1 MTRFFLLI
9 AFFFMMQQQY
19 GQQLRNPMPR
29 SYGVGLQRVLMHA
42 TGTFIYAICQG
53 QVDKDSAMLMATQ
66 IYGVG
71 RLFPYN
77 EAYITG
83 KEAPERSLLDE
94 NNVKETIRLLA
105 TLQGEKRLCQ
115 LADLSNYYLHRPGA
129 IKSNLDS
136 AGIYIQ
142 QLTVAGK
149 ESGSLQWQVQVRW
162 LMGALY
168 ERKGD
173 LLQSQQYFGEATA
186 LCRAKNNPQ
195 LLVLSLLNQAS
206 ALQPGG
212 PSREANL
219 KEALAISKKESLPLL
234 EYRVLQTLV
243 EEYFRTRPIDVEKEM
258 KELLS
263 LAPKIGFL
271 HVQYLHYTLAYM
283 YGVRGDL
290 LNSRQNALE
299 TIANME
305 ATGDTALSTVYC
317 MRMTEVYSNAA
328 EYTNARYW
336 NERGL
341 SVPLIRETQ
350 VLWYKNIFYKI
361 HLLSQ
366 EDKFAAALE
375 VISDITTRFPPTNDF
390 DEMHM
395 AYWIGRCYDGL
406 DQTEKAL
413 VYYQQFLEMASRFP
427 PQFSYTEVL
436 SCYAR
441 VANFYFRKGSY
452 AYARKYTLK
461 ILDDPL
467 KNQSV
472 ADLGRAY
479 KLLFQLDS
487 TEGNYLAA
495 IRHYEKFHRYTDS
508 LYSISQR
515 KKMDELTVQYEAKK
529 KDQDI
534 QLLRQDSLL
543 QKEKLSRSSILTN
556 FSLAGGAVLIIF
568 LTLLYSLYRKKQ
580 KANKETLFRNAV
592 LQQLL
597 EEKEWLLREV
607 HHRVKNNLQTIVSL
621 LESQSTYLE
630 NDALLAIRDSQ
641 NRIHAMS
648 LIHQKLYHNDNI
660 ASVDMGEYLPELIL
674 YLCESY
680 DVRNE
685 ISFQMNVQAVEL
697 DVSQAIPIGLIVN
710 EAVTNAIKYAFSG
723 SVGLKKISINF
734 LLIADEEA
742 QLTIADNGTGIP
754 VAILESKIK
763 GLGIKLMRGL
773 AKDIGATF
781 QLTNNNGT
789 EIKIRFRVI
798 RTLDTGVQL
807 PESGKEK
814 DWV

>member
-1 MTRFFLLI
+1 MARFLLLL
-9 AFFFMMQQQY
+9 AFFFMMQPQH
-19 GQQLRNPMPR
+19 GQQLRNPLPP

-42 TGTFIYAICQG
+42 TGGFIYAICQG
-53 QVDKDSAMLMATQ
+53 QVDKDSAMAMATQ
-66 IYGVG
+66 MYGLG

-77 EAYITG
+77 EAYVTD
-83 KEAPERSLLDE
+83 KEATERSPLDE
-94 NNVKETIRLLA
+94 NNVKEAAQLLT
-105 TLQGEKRLCQ
+105 TLQGEKRLRQ

-129 IKSNLDS
+129 LKANLDS
-136 AGIYIQ
+136 ADMYIQ
-142 QLTVAGK
+142 QLDVVDK
-149 ESGSLQWQVQVRW
+149 KSGSLQWQVQLHW
-162 LMGALY
+162 LRGALY

-173 LLQSQQYFGEATA
+173 FEQSQHYFGEATA
-186 LCRAKNNPQ
+186 LCRNKNNPQ
-195 LLVLSLLNQAS
+195 LLALSLLNQAC
-206 ALQPGG
+206 ALPPGG
-212 PSREANL
+212 HSREANL
-219 KEALAISKKESLPLL
+219 KEALAISKKEQLPLL
-234 EYRVLQTLV
+234 QYRVLQTLI
-243 EEYFRTRPIDVEKEM
+243 EEYFRTRPVDVEKEM
-258 KELLS
+258 MELLS
-263 LAPKIGFL
+263 LAKQIGFL
-271 HVQYLHYTLAYM
+271 HIQYLHYTLAYM

-290 LNSRQNALE
+290 LNSRQSALQ

-305 ATGDTALSTVYC
+305 ATRDTALSTVYC
-317 MRMTEVYSNAA
+317 MRITEVYSNAA
-328 EYTNARYW
+328 EYASARYW
-336 NERGL
+336 NERAL
-341 SVPLIRETQ
+341 SVPLTRETQ
-350 VLWYKNIFYKI
+350 VFWYKNIFYKI
-361 HLLSQ
+361 HLLWQ
-366 EDKFAAALE
+366 EDKFAEALE
-375 VISDITTRFPPTNDF
+375 VASDINTRFPTTNDF
-390 DEMHM
+390 DKMHM
-395 AYWIGRCYDGL
+395 AYWIGHCYDGL
-406 DQTEKAL
+406 EQTEKAL
-413 VYYQQFLEMASRFP
+413 TYYQQFLEMAARFP

-441 VANFYFRKGSY
+441 IASFYFRKGSY
-452 AYARKYTLK
+452 ADARKYTLK

-495 IRHYEKFHRYTDS
+495 IGHYEKFHRYTDS

-515 KKMDELTVQYEAKK
+515 KKMDELTVQYETKK

-556 FSLAGGAVLIIF
+556 FSLAGGVVLIIF
-568 LTLLYSLYRKKQ
+568 LALLYNQYRIKQ
-580 KANKETLFRNAV
+580 KVNRETLSQNAV

-660 ASVDMGEYLPELIL
+660 ASVDMGEYLPELIR

-685 ISFQMNVQAVEL
+685 ISFQMNVQALEL

-710 EAVTNAIKYAFSG
+710 EAVTNAIKYAFPRSAD
-723 SVGLKKISINF
+723 SKKIAVWF
-734 LLIADEEA
+734 LQNAGEEA

-754 VAILESKIK
+754 AAILESRVK
-763 GLGIKLMRGL
+763 GLGLKLMRGL
-773 AKDIGATF
+773 AKDIGGVF

-789 EIKIRFRVI
+789 EINIRFRVI
-798 RTLDTGVQL
+798 RTFDTGVLL
-807 PESGKEK
+807 PEADEK
-814 DWV
+814 KDRA